1 MSLRARLPVVPLV
14 AALVLWHGLLQAVPH
29 NHAEAGVPQEHLACR
44 ASHPLSQESHLH
56 GAGEAMTPHP
66 CLACLVGSTA
76 ASVPGLSR
84 LDGLAP
90 GLRGL
95 ESAGNPARSLI
106 RTQLPPS
113 RGPPQVA

>member
-29 NHAEAGVPQEHLACR
+29 NHAEAGVPQELLACR

-84 LDGLAP
+84 IDGLAP
-90 GLRGL
+90 EQRRL
-95 ESAGNPARSLI
+95 EGAASHARSVV

-113 RGPPQVA
+113 RGPPQIA